1 MMVEKYYIIIAIV
14 LAYVADLLLG
24 DPVWLPHPVVGMG
37 HFIAR
42 GEKLLNKGRHRIF
55 KGAILT
61 FVGVVLVVL
70 SMLFIYRYLHDVSPI
85 LSACLVAVMVYF
97 FIANRTLIREGK
109 MVFDRLEKDG
119 LEAGRQQL
127 SRIVGRDTSK
137 LSAQQIKTAVLETMS
152 ENLSDGVVAPLFWFI
167 IAGLPGMAAYK
178 MINTLDSMI
187 GYKSDRYYEFGRV
200 AARLDDVANYI
211 PARLTAFLMTLM
223 ARSGRAFRF
232 IRQFGHLHSS
242 PNSGYPESALAG
254 ILDVRFGGPNIYHG
268 QLVEKPFI
276 GENPRDIVRADY
288 RYTAMINHCI
298 CLIMI
303 VLSIVAA
310 YFQYNIF
317 NYIML

>member
-1 MMVEKYYIIIAIV
+1 MMAKEYYIIIAIA

-42 GEKLLNKGRHRIF
+42 GEKLLNKGRHRIL

-61 FVGVVLVVL
+61 CAGVALTIL
-70 SMLFIYRYLHDVSPI
+70 SMLFISRYFNSISPL
-85 LSACLVAVMVYF
+85 LSACLVAVFVYF

-127 SRIVGRDTSK
+127 SRIVGRDTSQ

-167 IAGLPGMAAYK
+167 VAGLPGMAAYK

-200 AARLDDVANYI
+200 AARLDDVANFI
-211 PARLTAFLMTLM
+211 PARLTALLMALI
-223 ARSGRAFRF
+223 ARSGRSFRF

-276 GENPRDIVRADY
+276 GENPREIKMDDFHR
-288 RYTAMINHCI
+288 TARINHCI
-298 CLIMI
+298 CLILI
-303 VLSIVAA
+303 VLSIVFNL
-310 YFQYNIF
+310 YF
-317 NYIML
+317 